1 MKLVDKFAPIKYKY
15 LRANHGAFVTK
26 ELRKAIMKRS
36 QLKNIY
42 NRKKTPE
49 SKSAYNKQRN
59 FCTKLL
65 RKTKLSYFQRLNPS
79 SITDNKLF
87 WKTVKPAFTD
97 KVKAQEAIAIIDE
110 GNIISEDR
118 EIANILKNAVE
129 ELNINR
135 NLPWT
140 MKWILS

>member
-26 ELRKAIMKRS
+26 ELRKAIMRS

-42 NRKKTPE
+42 NRKKTPD
-49 SKSAYNKQRN
+49 SKSDYNKQRN

-87 WKTVKPAFTD
+87 
-97 KVKAQEAIAIIDE
+97 
-110 GNIISEDR
+110 
-118 EIANILKNAVE
+118 
-129 ELNINR
+129 
-135 NLPWT
+135 
-140 MKWILS
+140 